1 MRHRNRQRVVLLG
14 ALAAVLLPA
23 LAQAAVGTCA
33 PATAGTP
40 STCLTNGLFDTIL
53 GMVENATANW
63 VSIGAGKTGI
73 GWVIFTSLATL
84 ELIWWG
90 ITNALRKNDLGEW
103 FSSLFLKMLELSFFG
118 FVVATAPTWMPYI
131 PQQFEMIGQKFL
143 AASQFG
149 APPGAATVPL
159 TPSGIMSEAWN
170 VEKILWNG
178 GNPTRV
184 AGAGN
189 PTTGAGTSPTN
200 SNCSFGHPINCVKQA
215 AENAMEGMIAS
226 LATIIT
232 SLLLYL
238 GFGLV
243 ALQLMMT
250 LMEMYMVLGIG
261 SIMLGFLGS
270 RWTVQFG
277 ERYASYAAS
286 VGVKLLTT
294 YGVSAVMVHMAQQD
308 AAWLNQLGAGQV
320 LAAPDMMALGTSGL
334 LGGIMALTIPSVAG
348 SIMGG
353 AASLGLSH
361 LTSAGGGIARA
372 GAATALG
379 AAAGGVAA
387 KAALGR
393 LAALTS
399 VSGTPAGGIGG
410 AGSSVGGF
418 KGGAGA
424 IAATPP
430 PPGGATGTRGA
441 GGAAGAGMGAGGKA
455 AGAGVAA
462 ASKAAGAALSAV
474 PGLQPVGAAV
484 SAAGQAAG
492 KGVEAAGKAAG
503 KGVEGAGK
511 AASAARGAA
520 GAATTGSGASP
531 AGGTPFS
538 GPGKGGGD
546 APSTGSPPGT
556 GGADQLSAPDL
567 PQGAKTFHDDP
578 EAKGEG
584 GKKEPS
590 AASKLWQQA
599 QHHAGQA
606 HRGLP
611 HEGGVSAPGLR
622 FGHSED

>member
-1 MRHRNRQRVVLLG
+1 MRHHHRHRFVLLA

-23 LAQAAVGTCA
+23 LAQAAVGSCA
-33 PATAGTP
+33 PATAGAP
-40 STCLTNGLFDTIL
+40 STCLTNGFFDTIL
-53 GMVENATANW
+53 SMVENATANW

-73 GWVIFTSLATL
+73 GWMIFTLLATL
-84 ELIWWG
+84 EMLWWG

-103 FSSLFLKMLELSFFG
+103 FSSLFLKMLEISFFG
-118 FVVATAPTWMPYI
+118 FIVATAPTWMPYI
-131 PQQFEMIGQKFL
+131 PQQFETIGQKFL

-149 APPGAATVPL
+149 TPAGATTVPL
-159 TPSGIMSEAWN
+159 TPSGIMTEAGD
-170 VEKILWNG
+170 VEKILWHG

-184 AGAGN
+184 AGGGN
-189 PTTGAGTSPTN
+189 PATACGTFAVG
-200 SNCSFGHPINCVKQA
+200 CKVRQA
-215 AENAMEGMIAS
+215 AENAMEGMVAS
-226 LATIIT
+226 LATVIT

-308 AAWLNQLGAGQV
+308 ASWLNQLAAGQV
-320 LAAPDMMALGTSGL
+320 LSMPSMLALGTSGI

-424 IAATPP
+424 IATTPP
-430 PPGGATGTRGA
+430 PPGGA
-441 GGAAGAGMGAGGKA
+441 GGAAGAGMSMGGKA
-455 AGAGVAA
+455 AGAGVSAA
-462 ASKAAGAALSAV
+462 GKAAGAAISAV

-503 KGVEGAGK
+503 KGAEAAGK
-511 AASAARGAA
+511 AASAARGAT
-520 GAATTGSGASP
+520 GAATTGSGAGP

-538 GPGKGGGD
+538 GGGKGGGD
-546 APSTGSPPGT
+546 APSTGSAPGT
-556 GGADQLSAPDL
+556 GGPDQLSAPSSAGGS
-567 PQGAKTFHDDP
+567 PGAGGTGD
-578 EAKGEG
+578 GEG

-590 AASKLWQQA
+590 AASKLLRQA

>member
-1 MRHRNRQRVVLLG
+1 MRHRHHRNRVLI
-14 ALAAVLLPA
+14 LAAFAALLIPGLA

-33 PATAGTP
+33 PATAGAP
-40 STCLTNGLFDTIL
+40 STCLTNGFFDTIL
-53 GMVENATANW
+53 AMVQNATANW

-73 GWVIFTSLATL
+73 GWMIFTLLATL
-84 ELIWWG
+84 EMLWWG

-103 FSSLFLKMLELSFFG
+103 LSSLFLKMLEISFFG
-118 FVVATAPTWMPYI
+118 FLVATAPTWMPYI
-131 PQQFEMIGQKFL
+131 PQQFEMVGQKFL

-149 APPGAATVPL
+149 TPAGAATVPL
-159 TPSGIMSEAWN
+159 TPSGIMTEAGN

-184 AGAGN
+184 SGGGN
-189 PTTGAGTSPTN
+189 PTTSCAAYDVGCRLS
-200 SNCSFGHPINCVKQA
+200 QA
-215 AENAMEGMIAS
+215 AENAMEGMVAS
-226 LATIIT
+226 LATVIT

-308 AAWLNQLGAGQV
+308 ASWLNQLAAGQV
-320 LAAPDMMALGTSGL
+320 LPVPNMLALGTSGL

-424 IAATPP
+424 IATTPP
-430 PPGGATGTRGA
+430 PPGGA
-441 GGAAGAGMGAGGKA
+441 GGAAGAGMSMGGKA
-455 AGAGVAA
+455 AGAGVSAA
-462 ASKAAGAALSAV
+462 GKAAGAAISAV

-492 KGVEAAGKAAG
+492 KGVEAAGKAA
-503 KGVEGAGK
+503 
-511 AASAARGAA
+511 SAARGAT
-520 GAATTGSGASP
+520 GAATTGSGAGP

-538 GPGKGGGD
+538 GGGKGGGD
-546 APSTGSPPGT
+546 APSTGSAPGT
-556 GGADQLSAPDL
+556 GGPDQLSAPSSAGGG
-567 PQGAKTFHDDP
+567 PAGGTSGGT
-578 EAKGEG
+578 EGE
-584 GKKEPS
+584 KKEPS
-590 AASKLWQQA
+590 AAEKLWKQA
-599 QHHAGQA
+599 QQHAGQA

-611 HEGGVSAPGLR
+611 HEGAVSAPGLR

>member
-1 MRHRNRQRVVLLG
+1 MRPRRRLVLLA

-40 STCLTNGLFDTIL
+40 STCLTNGFFDTIL
-53 GMVENATANW
+53 SMVENATANW
-63 VSIGAGKTGI
+63 VSVGAGKTGI

-84 ELIWWG
+84 ELVWWG
-90 ITNALRKNDLGEW
+90 LTNALRKNDLGEW
-103 FSSLFLKMLELSFFG
+103 FSSLFLKMLEISFFG
-118 FVVATAPTWMPYI
+118 FIVATAPTWMPYI
-131 PQQFEMIGQKFL
+131 PQQFETIGQKFL

-149 APPGAATVPL
+149 TPAGAATVPL
-159 TPSGIMSEAWN
+159 TPSGIMTEAAN
-170 VEKILWNG
+170 VEGILWNG

-184 AGAGN
+184 GGGRN
-189 PTTGAGTSPTN
+189 PTTSCGTFSLGCKLEQTT
-200 SNCSFGHPINCVKQA
+200 
-215 AENAMEGMIAS
+215 ENAMEGMIAS
-226 LATIIT
+226 LATVAT

-308 AAWLNQLGAGQV
+308 ASWLNQLAAGEV
-320 LAAPDMMALGTSGL
+320 LPVPNMLALGTSGI

-399 VSGTPAGGIGG
+399 VAGSPAGGISGS
-410 AGSSVGGF
+410 GSSVGGF

-430 PPGGATGTRGA
+430 PPA
-441 GGAAGAGMGAGGKA
+441 GAAGSGMSMGGKA
-455 AGAGVAA
+455 AGASVAA
-462 ASKAAGAALSAV
+462 AGKAAGAAISAV

-492 KGVEAAGKAAG
+492 KGVEAAGEAAG
-503 KGVEGAGK
+503 KGVEAAGQ

-520 GAATTGSGASP
+520 SSAP
-531 AGGTPFS
+531 ARGTPFS
-538 GPGKGGGD
+538 GGAKG
-546 APSTGSPPGT
+546 AGSAPGT
-556 GGADQLSAPDL
+556 GGPDQLTAPSSA
-567 PQGAKTFHDDP
+567 GGGTAGGSTGGS
-578 EAKGEG
+578 EGE
-584 GKKEPS
+584 KKEPS
-590 AASKLWQQA
+590 AAAKLWQQA
-599 QHHAGQA
+599 QQHAGQA
-606 HRGLP
+606 HRGVP
-611 HEGGVSAPGLR
+611 HEGSVSAPGIR

>member
-1 MRHRNRQRVVLLG
+1 
-14 ALAAVLLPA
+14 
-23 LAQAAVGTCA
+23 
-33 PATAGTP
+33 
-40 STCLTNGLFDTIL
+40 
-53 GMVENATANW
+53 
-63 VSIGAGKTGI
+63 
-73 GWVIFTSLATL
+73 
-84 ELIWWG
+84 
-90 ITNALRKNDLGEW
+90 
-103 FSSLFLKMLELSFFG
+103 
-118 FVVATAPTWMPYI
+118 
-131 PQQFEMIGQKFL
+131 
-143 AASQFG
+143 
-149 APPGAATVPL
+149 
-159 TPSGIMSEAWN
+159 
-170 VEKILWNG
+170 
-178 GNPTRV
+178 
-184 AGAGN
+184 
-189 PTTGAGTSPTN
+189 
-200 SNCSFGHPINCVKQA
+200 
-215 AENAMEGMIAS
+215 MEGMVAS
-226 LATIIT
+226 LATVLT

-308 AAWLNQLGAGQV
+308 ASWLNQLGAGQV
-320 LAAPDMMALGTSGL
+320 LPIPNMLALGTSGL

-361 LTSAGGGIARA
+361 LTSAGGGMARA

-393 LAALTS
+393 LAALTG
-399 VSGTPAGGIGG
+399 VSGSPAGGIGG

-430 PPGGATGTRGA
+430 PPTGA
-441 GGAAGAGMGAGGKA
+441 GSAAGAGMGAGGKA

-462 ASKAAGAALSAV
+462 AGKAAGAALSAV

-492 KGVEAAGKAAG
+492 QAAEATGKAAEQATSAAGKATQAAG
-503 KGVEGAGK
+503 
-511 AASAARGAA
+511 SAAGQAGGAA
-520 GAATTGSGASP
+520 GTGGA
-531 AGGTPFS
+531 
-538 GPGKGGGD
+538 
-546 APSTGSPPGT
+546 PGT
-556 GGADQLSAPDL
+556 GGTDQ
-567 PQGAKTFHDDP
+567 FV
-578 EAKGEG
+578 
-584 GKKEPS
+584 EPS
-590 AASKLWQQA
+590 AADSKKWNTFRDAPEGKDEGEKGGQSAAGKLWQQA
-599 QHHAGQA
+599 QQHAGQA
-606 HRGLP
+606 PRGVP
-611 HEGGVSAPGLR
+611 HEGGVSSPGIR

>member
-1 MRHRNRQRVVLLG
+1 MRHRHRHRLILLA
-14 ALAAVLLPA
+14 ALAAALLPA
-23 LAQAAVGTCA
+23 LAQAAVTTCA
-33 PATAGTP
+33 PGVAGAP
-40 STCLTNGLFDTIL
+40 STCLTNGFFDTIL
-53 GMVENATANW
+53 SMVENATANW

-73 GWVIFTSLATL
+73 GWMIFTFLATL

-103 FSSLFLKMLELSFFG
+103 FSSLFLKMLEISFFG
-118 FVVATAPTWMPYI
+118 FIVATAPTWMPYI
-131 PQQFEMIGQKFL
+131 PQQFEMVGQKFL

-149 APPGAATVPL
+149 APAGAAVVPL
-159 TPSGIMSEAWN
+159 TPSGIMTEAGN
-170 VEKILWNG
+170 VEKMLWNG

-184 AGAGN
+184 AGGGN
-189 PTTGAGTSPTN
+189 PTSTCGPVAIG
-200 SNCSFGHPINCVKQA
+200 CKLKQA
-215 AENAMEGMIAS
+215 AENAMEGMVAS
-226 LATIIT
+226 LATVLT

-261 SIMLGFLGS
+261 SVMLGFLGS
-270 RWTVQFG
+270 RWTVQLG

-308 AAWLNQLGAGQV
+308 ASWLQQLTAGQV
-320 LAAPDMMALGTSGL
+320 LSMPAMMALGTSGL

-361 LTSAGGGIARA
+361 LTAAGGGIASA
-372 GAATALG
+372 GAAAGLG
-379 AAAGGVAA
+379 AAAGVAGGKA
-387 KAALGR
+387 TGAALAR
-393 LAALTS
+393 LAGLTS
-399 VSGTPAGGIGG
+399 VSGSSAGVGG
-410 AGSSVGGF
+410 AGSSIGGF

-430 PPGGATGTRGA
+430 PPGGAS
-441 GGAAGAGMGAGGKA
+441 GAAGSGMGMGGKA
-455 AGAGVAA
+455 AGAGVSAA
-462 ASKAAGAALSAV
+462 GKAAGAALGAV

-492 KGVEAAGKAAG
+492 KGAEAAGKAA
-503 KGVEGAGK
+503 EQATSAAGK
-511 AASAARGAA
+511 AAGAA
-520 GAATTGSGASP
+520 GTAAGGGAP
-531 AGGTPFS
+531 AGSTSFS
-538 GPGKGGGD
+538 GGATGTRG
-546 APSTGSPPGT
+546 APSTGGP
-556 GGADQLSAPDL
+556 DQLSAPSSTGGG
-567 PQGAKTFHDDP
+567 PAGGTAGA
-578 EAKGEG
+578 GEG
-584 GKKEPS
+584 EKKEPS
-590 AASKLWQQA
+590 AAGKLWQQA
-599 QHHAGQA
+599 QQHANQA

-611 HEGGVSAPGLR
+611 HEGAVSAPGIR

>member
-1 MRHRNRQRVVLLG
+1 
-14 ALAAVLLPA
+14 
-23 LAQAAVGTCA
+23 
-33 PATAGTP
+33 
-40 STCLTNGLFDTIL
+40 
-53 GMVENATANW
+53 
-63 VSIGAGKTGI
+63 
-73 GWVIFTSLATL
+73 
-84 ELIWWG
+84 
-90 ITNALRKNDLGEW
+90 
-103 FSSLFLKMLELSFFG
+103 
-118 FVVATAPTWMPYI
+118 
-131 PQQFEMIGQKFL
+131 
-143 AASQFG
+143 
-149 APPGAATVPL
+149 
-159 TPSGIMSEAWN
+159 
-170 VEKILWNG
+170 
-178 GNPTRV
+178 
-184 AGAGN
+184 
-189 PTTGAGTSPTN
+189 
-200 SNCSFGHPINCVKQA
+200 
-215 AENAMEGMIAS
+215 MEGMVAS
-226 LATIIT
+226 LATVIT

-308 AAWLNQLGAGQV
+308 ASWLNQLAAGQV
-320 LAAPDMMALGTSGL
+320 LPVPNMLALGTSGL

-393 LAALTS
+393 VAALTS

-418 KGGAGA
+418 RGGAGA

-430 PPGGATGTRGA
+430 PPGGA

-462 ASKAAGAALSAV
+462 AGKAAGAAISAV

-484 SAAGQAAG
+484 SAAGQAVGKGVEAAGEAAG
-492 KGVEAAGKAAG
+492 KGVEAAGR
-503 KGVEGAGK
+503 
-511 AASAARGAA
+511 AASAVRGAT

-531 AGGTPFS
+531 AGGMPFS
-538 GPGKGGGD
+538 GPGKGGG
-546 APSTGSPPGT
+546 P
-556 GGADQLSAPDL
+556 DQLSAPDL

-584 GKKEPS
+584 GKNEPS
-590 AASKLWQQA
+590 AASKLLRQA

-622 FGHSED
+622 FSHSED

>member
-1 MRHRNRQRVVLLG
+1 MRHRRRLVLLV

-33 PATAGTP
+33 PGVAGAP
-40 STCLTNGLFDTIL
+40 STCLTNGFFDTIL
-53 GMVENATANW
+53 SMVENATANW

-118 FVVATAPTWMPYI
+118 FIVATAPTWMPYI
-131 PQQFEMIGQKFL
+131 PQQFEMVGQKFL

-149 APPGAATVPL
+149 TPAGAATVPL
-159 TPSGIMSEAWN
+159 TPSGIMTEAAN
-170 VEKILWNG
+170 VEGILWNG

-184 AGAGN
+184 AGGGN
-189 PTTGAGTSPTN
+189 PTTGSGTSPTN
-200 SNCSFGHPINCVKQA
+200 SNCSIGHPINCVKQA
-215 AENAMEGMIAS
+215 AENAMEGMVAS
-226 LATIIT
+226 LATVLT

-308 AAWLNQLGAGQV
+308 ASWLNQLAAGQV
-320 LAAPDMMALGTSGL
+320 LPVPNMLALGTSGL

-410 AGSSVGGF
+410 AASSVGGF
-418 KGGAGA
+418 KGGVGA

-430 PPGGATGTRGA
+430 PSGSA
-441 GGAAGAGMGAGGKA
+441 GSAAGAGMGMGGKA
-455 AGAGVAA
+455 AGAAI
-462 ASKAAGAALSAV
+462 SAV

-484 SAAGQAAG
+484 SAAGSAAG

-503 KGVEGAGK
+503 EGVKAAGQAASTAGK
-511 AASAARGAA
+511 AAGA
-520 GAATTGSGASP
+520 GASAGGAGP
-531 AGGTPFS
+531 AGATPISGGATGT
-538 GPGKGGGD
+538 GG
-546 APSTGSPPGT
+546 APSTGGPDQLGAPGAAQGSGT
-556 GGADQLSAPDL
+556 GAAADGA
-567 PQGAKTFHDDP
+567 
-578 EAKGEG
+578 GEG
-584 GKKEPS
+584 EKKEPS
-590 AASKLWQQA
+590 TAAKLWKQA
-599 QHHAGQA
+599 QQHAGQA
-606 HRGLP
+606 PRGLP
-611 HEGGVSAPGLR
+611 HEGGVSAPGIR

>member
-1 MRHRNRQRVVLLG
+1 MRPRRCLVLLA

-40 STCLTNGLFDTIL
+40 STCLTNGFFDTIL
-53 GMVENATANW
+53 SMVENATANW
-63 VSIGAGKTGI
+63 VSVGAGKTGI

-103 FSSLFLKMLELSFFG
+103 FSSLFLKMLEISFFG
-118 FVVATAPTWMPYI
+118 FIVATAPTWMPYI
-131 PQQFEMIGQKFL
+131 PQQFETIGQKFL

-159 TPSGIMSEAWN
+159 TPSGIMTEAAN
-170 VEKILWNG
+170 VEGILWNG

-184 AGAGN
+184 AGGGN

-200 SNCSFGHPINCVKQA
+200 SNCSIGHPINCVKQA

-226 LATIIT
+226 LATVIT

-308 AAWLNQLGAGQV
+308 ASWLNQLAAGQV
-320 LAAPDMMALGTSGL
+320 LPVPNMLALGTSGL

-387 KAALGR
+387 NAALGR

-424 IAATPP
+424 LATTPP
-430 PPGGATGTRGA
+430 PPGGA
-441 GGAAGAGMGAGGKA
+441 GGAAGASMGAGGKA
-455 AGAGVAA
+455 AGAGVTAA
-462 ASKAAGAALSAV
+462 GKAAGAAISAV

-484 SAAGQAAG
+484 SAAGQA
-492 KGVEAAGKAAG
+492 VGKAA
-503 KGVEGAGK
+503 EQTTRAAGQ
-511 AASAARGAA
+511 AAGAARGAA
-520 GAATTGSGASP
+520 GAARTASETAAP

-538 GPGKGGGD
+538 GGAKGTGA
-546 APSTGSPPGT
+546 APSTGNAPGT
-556 GGADQLSAPDL
+556 GGPDQLSAPSSAGGS
-567 PQGAKTFHDDP
+567 PGAGST
-578 EAKGEG
+578 G
-584 GKKEPS
+584 GTEVENKEPS

-599 QHHAGQA
+599 KQHAGQA
-606 HRGLP
+606 HRGVP
-611 HEGGVSAPGLR
+611 HEGGVSAPGIR

>member
-1 MRHRNRQRVVLLG
+1 MRHRHRHRLILLA
-14 ALAAVLLPA
+14 ALAAALLPA
-23 LAQAAVGTCA
+23 LAQAAVSTCA
-33 PATAGTP
+33 PGVAGAP
-40 STCLTNGLFDTIL
+40 STCLTNGFFDTIL
-53 GMVENATANW
+53 SMVENATANW
-63 VSIGAGKTGI
+63 VSVGAGKTGI
-73 GWVIFTSLATL
+73 GWMIFTFLATL

-103 FSSLFLKMLELSFFG
+103 FSSLFLKMLEISFFG
-118 FVVATAPTWMPYI
+118 FIVATAPTWMPYI
-131 PQQFEMIGQKFL
+131 PQQYESIGQKFL

-149 APPGAATVPL
+149 TPAGASTVPL
-159 TPSGIMSEAWN
+159 TPSGIMTEAGN
-170 VEKILWNG
+170 VEKMLWNG

-184 AGAGN
+184 AGGGN
-189 PTTGAGTSPTN
+189 PTSTCGPVAIGCTL
-200 SNCSFGHPINCVKQA
+200 KQA
-215 AENAMEGMIAS
+215 AENAMEGMVAS
-226 LATIIT
+226 LATVLT

-261 SIMLGFLGS
+261 SVMLGFLGS

-308 AAWLNQLGAGQV
+308 ASWLQQLTAGQV
-320 LAAPDMMALGTSGL
+320 LSMPAMMALGTSGL

-361 LTSAGGGIARA
+361 LTAAGGGIARA

-399 VSGTPAGGIGG
+399 VSGSPAGAIGG

-430 PPGGATGTRGA
+430 PPGGASGA
-441 GGAAGAGMGAGGKA
+441 VGSGMGMGGKA
-455 AGAGVAA
+455 AGAGVSAA
-462 ASKAAGAALSAV
+462 GKAAGAALSAV
-474 PGLQPVGAAV
+474 PGLQPIGAAV

-492 KGVEAAGKAAG
+492 KGVEAAGKAAEQAPLAG
-503 KGVEGAGK
+503 GATDAG
-511 AASAARGAA
+511 SATGAA
-520 GAATTGSGASP
+520 AGSP
-531 AGGTPFS
+531 AGMGGASSPGSAAGTR
-538 GPGKGGGD
+538 GATD
-546 APSTGSPPGT
+546 VGSAPGT
-556 GGADQLSAPDL
+556 GGPDQLAAGRPEGIVVHRDAP
-567 PQGAKTFHDDP
+567 A
-578 EAKGEG
+578 GEG
-584 GKKEPS
+584 EKEGRS
-590 AASKLWQQA
+590 AAGKLWQQA
-599 QHHAGQA
+599 QQHAGQA
-606 HRGLP
+606 HRALP
-611 HEGGVSAPGLR
+611 HESGVSAPGIR

>member
-1 MRHRNRQRVVLLG
+1 MRPRRRLVLLA

-40 STCLTNGLFDTIL
+40 STCLTNGFFDTIL
-53 GMVENATANW
+53 SMVENATANW
-63 VSIGAGKTGI
+63 VSVGAGKTGI

-84 ELIWWG
+84 ELVWWG
-90 ITNALRKNDLGEW
+90 LTNALRKNDLGEW
-103 FSSLFLKMLELSFFG
+103 FSSLFLKMLEISFFG
-118 FVVATAPTWMPYI
+118 FIVATAPTWMPYI
-131 PQQFEMIGQKFL
+131 PQQFETIGQKFL

-149 APPGAATVPL
+149 TPAGAATVPL
-159 TPSGIMSEAWN
+159 TPSGIMTEAAN
-170 VEKILWNG
+170 VEGILWNG

-184 AGAGN
+184 GGGRN
-189 PTTGAGTSPTN
+189 PTTSCGTFSLGCKLEQTT
-200 SNCSFGHPINCVKQA
+200 
-215 AENAMEGMIAS
+215 ENAMEGMIAS
-226 LATIIT
+226 LATVAT

-308 AAWLNQLGAGQV
+308 ASWLNQLAAGEV
-320 LAAPDMMALGTSGL
+320 LPVPNMLALGTSGI

>member
-1 MRHRNRQRVVLLG
+1 MMRNHHRCRLVLLA
-14 ALAAVLLPA
+14 ALVALLVPGLA

-33 PATAGTP
+33 PGVAGAP

-103 FSSLFLKMLELSFFG
+103 FSSLFLKMLEISFFG
-118 FVVATAPTWMPYI
+118 FIVATAPTWMPYI
-131 PQQFEMIGQKFL
+131 PQQFEMVGQKFL

-149 APPGAATVPL
+149 TPPGAATVPL
-159 TPSGIMSEAWN
+159 TPSGIMTEAGI
-170 VEKILWNG
+170 VEKTLWHG

-184 AGAGN
+184 GGGGN

-261 SIMLGFLGS
+261 SVMLGFLGS

-294 YGVSAVMVHMAQQD
+294 YGVSAVIVHMAQQD

-320 LAAPDMMALGTSGL
+320 LSMPSMLALGTSGL

-348 SIMGG
+348 SVMGG

-399 VSGTPAGGIGG
+399 VAGSPAGGISGS
-410 AGSSVGGF
+410 GSSVGGF

-430 PPGGATGTRGA
+430 PPA
-441 GGAAGAGMGAGGKA
+441 GAAGSGMSMGGKA
-455 AGAGVAA
+455 AGASVAA
-462 ASKAAGAALSAV
+462 AGKAAGAAISAV

-484 SAAGQAAG
+484 SAAGQATGKGVEAAGEAAG
-492 KGVEAAGKAAG
+492 KGVEAAGQ
-503 KGVEGAGK
+503 

-520 GAATTGSGASP
+520 SSAP

-538 GPGKGGGD
+538 GGAKG
-546 APSTGSPPGT
+546 AGSAPGT
-556 GGADQLSAPDL
+556 GGPDQLTAPSSAGGGPA
-567 PQGAKTFHDDP
+567 GGSTGGS
-578 EAKGEG
+578 EGE
-584 GKKEPS
+584 KKEPS
-590 AASKLWQQA
+590 AAAKLWQQA
-599 QHHAGQA
+599 QQHAGQA
-606 HRGLP
+606 HRGVP
-611 HEGGVSAPGLR
+611 HEGSVSAPGIR

>member
-1 MRHRNRQRVVLLG
+1 MRHRNRQRLIL
-14 ALAAVLLPA
+14 LAALVAVLVPA

-33 PATAGTP
+33 PGVAGAP
-40 STCLTNGLFDTIL
+40 STCLTNGFFDTIL
-53 GMVENATANW
+53 SMVQSATANW

-73 GWVIFTSLATL
+73 GWVIFTWLATL
-84 ELIWWG
+84 EMIWWG

-103 FSSLFLKMLELSFFG
+103 FSSLFLKMLEISFFG
-118 FVVATAPTWMPYI
+118 FIVATAPTWMPYI

-149 APPGAATVPL
+149 TPAGTAAVPL
-159 TPSGIMSEAWN
+159 TPSGIMTEAGI
-170 VEKILWNG
+170 VEKTLWHG

-184 AGAGN
+184 AGGGN
-189 PTTGAGTSPTN
+189 PATACGPV
-200 SNCSFGHPINCVKQA
+200 SFGCKIKQA
-215 AENAMEGMIAS
+215 AENAMEGMVAS
-226 LATIIT
+226 LATVLT

-308 AAWLNQLGAGQV
+308 ASWLNQLGAGQV
-320 LAAPDMMALGTSGL
+320 LSMPSMLALGTSGL

-393 LAALTS
+393 MAALTS
-399 VSGTPAGGIGG
+399 VAGSPAGGIGG

-430 PPGGATGTRGA
+430 PPGAA
-441 GGAAGAGMGAGGKA
+441 GGAAGVGMGAGGKA

-462 ASKAAGAALSAV
+462 AGKAAGAALSAV

-492 KGVEAAGKAAG
+492 KAAEQTTRAAGQAAG
-503 KGVEGAGK
+503 
-511 AASAARGAA
+511 AARGAA
-520 GAATTGSGASP
+520 GAASAASGGGAS
-531 AGGTPFS
+531 AGGAT
-538 GPGKGGGD
+538 
-546 APSTGSPPGT
+546 PGT
-556 GGADQLSAPDL
+556 GGAPPAGGTGAAPPTGGPDQLAAGRPEGTQTFRDTPD
-567 PQGAKTFHDDP
+567 
-578 EAKGEG
+578 GEG

-590 AASKLWQQA
+590 AAGKLWQQA
-599 QHHAGQA
+599 QQHAGQA

-611 HEGGVSAPGLR
+611 HEGAVSAPGLR

>member
-118 FVVATAPTWMPYI
+118 FIVATAPTWMPYI

-308 AAWLNQLGAGQV
+308 ASWLHQLAAGQV
-320 LAAPDMMALGTSGL
+320 LPVPNMLALGTSGL

-410 AGSSVGGF
+410 AASSVGGF
-418 KGGAGA
+418 RGGAGA

-430 PPGGATGTRGA
+430 PPGSA
-441 GGAAGAGMGAGGKA
+441 GSAAGAGMGMGGKA

-462 ASKAAGAALSAV
+462 AGKAAGAAISAV

-503 KGVEGAGK
+503 EGTKAAGQAASAAGK
-511 AASAARGAA
+511 AAGKTA
-520 GAATTGSGASP
+520 GAGQAASGAGAGASAGGAVP
-531 AGGTPFS
+531 AGATPFS
-538 GPGKGGGD
+538 GGATGTGG
-546 APSTGSPPGT
+546 APSTGGPDQLGAPGT
-556 GGADQLSAPDL
+556 AGGGPSGGGA
-567 PQGAKTFHDDP
+567 GGG
-578 EAKGEG
+578 EAEKQ
-584 GKKEPS
+584 EPS
-590 AASKLWQQA
+590 TASKLWKQA
-599 QHHAGQA
+599 QQHAGQA
-606 HRGLP
+606 PHGLP
-611 HEGGVSAPGLR
+611 HEGGVSAPGIR

>member
-1 MRHRNRQRVVLLG
+1 MRCHYRHRFVLLATLG
-14 ALAAVLLPA
+14 VAALLLPSLA
-23 LAQAAVGTCA
+23 LAQAAGGTCA
-33 PATAGTP
+33 PGVAGTA
-40 STCLTNGLFDTIL
+40 STCLTNGFFDTIL
-53 GMVENATANW
+53 SMVQSATANW
-63 VSIGAGKTGI
+63 VSVGAGKTGI

-103 FSSLFLKMLELSFFG
+103 FSSLFLKMLEISFFG
-118 FVVATAPTWMPYI
+118 FIVATAPTWMPYI
-131 PQQFEMIGQKFL
+131 PQQFEMVGQKFL

-149 APPGAATVPL
+149 TPPGAATVPL
-159 TPSGIMSEAWN
+159 TPSGIMTEAGI
-170 VEKILWNG
+170 VEKTLWHG

-184 AGAGN
+184 GGGGN

-226 LATIIT
+226 LATVIT

-261 SIMLGFLGS
+261 SVMLGFLGS

-294 YGVSAVMVHMAQQD
+294 YGVSAVIVHMAQQD

-320 LAAPDMMALGTSGL
+320 LSMPSMLALGTSGL

-348 SIMGG
+348 SVMGG

-399 VSGTPAGGIGG
+399 VAGSPAGGISGS
-410 AGSSVGGF
+410 GSSVGGF

-430 PPGGATGTRGA
+430 PPA
-441 GGAAGAGMGAGGKA
+441 GAAGSGMSMGGKA
-455 AGAGVAA
+455 AGASVAA
-462 ASKAAGAALSAV
+462 AGKAAGAAISAV

-484 SAAGQAAG
+484 SAAGQATGKGVEAAGEAAG
-492 KGVEAAGKAAG
+492 KGVEAAGQ
-503 KGVEGAGK
+503 

-520 GAATTGSGASP
+520 SSAP

-538 GPGKGGGD
+538 GGAKG
-546 APSTGSPPGT
+546 AGSAPGT
-556 GGADQLSAPDL
+556 GGPDQLTAPSSAGGGPA
-567 PQGAKTFHDDP
+567 GGSTGGS
-578 EAKGEG
+578 EGE
-584 GKKEPS
+584 KKEPS
-590 AASKLWQQA
+590 AAAKLWQQA
-599 QHHAGQA
+599 QQHAGQA
-606 HRGLP
+606 HRGVP
-611 HEGGVSAPGLR
+611 HEGSVSAPGIR

>member
-1 MRHRNRQRVVLLG
+1 MPHRMRHRHRFVLLAALGG
-14 ALAAVLLPA
+14 AALLIPGLA
-23 LAQAAVGTCA
+23 LAQSAVGTCA
-33 PATAGTP
+33 PGVAGTP
-40 STCLTNGLFDTIL
+40 STCLTNGFFDTIL
-53 GMVENATANW
+53 SMVQSATANW
-63 VSIGAGKTGI
+63 VSVGAGKTGI

-90 ITNALRKNDLGEW
+90 VTNALRKNDLGEW
-103 FSSLFLKMLELSFFG
+103 FSSLFLKMLEISFFG
-118 FVVATAPTWMPYI
+118 FIVATAPTWMPYI
-131 PQQFEMIGQKFL
+131 PQQFETIGQKFL

-149 APPGAATVPL
+149 TPAGAAAVPL
-159 TPSGIMSEAWN
+159 TPSGIMTEAAN

-178 GNPTRV
+178 GNPMRV
-184 AGAGN
+184 AGGGN
-189 PTTGAGTSPTN
+189 PTTSCGTFDLS
-200 SNCSFGHPINCVKQA
+200 CKLKAA
-215 AENAMEGMIAS
+215 AENAMEGMVAS
-226 LATIIT
+226 LATVIT

-250 LMEMYMVLGIG
+250 MIEMYMVLGIG
-261 SIMLGFLGS
+261 SVMLGFLGS

-294 YGVSAVMVHMAQQD
+294 YGVSAVMVHLAQQD
-308 AAWLNQLGAGQV
+308 ASWLHQLAAGQV
-320 LAAPDMMALGTSGL
+320 LPAPNMLALGTSGL

-353 AASLGLSH
+353 SASLGLSH

-418 KGGAGA
+418 RGGAGA

-430 PPGGATGTRGA
+430 PPGGA

-462 ASKAAGAALSAV
+462 AGKAAGAAISAV

-492 KGVEAAGKAAG
+492 KGVEAASKAAG

-511 AASAARGAA
+511 AASAARGAT
-520 GAATTGSGASP
+520 GAATTGSGAGT
-531 AGGTPFS
+531 AGDTPLS

-546 APSTGSPPGT
+546 APSTVSVPPATGWWRSPASGNRLVHEAPEKREL
-556 GGADQLSAPDL
+556 GA
-567 PQGAKTFHDDP
+567 
-578 EAKGEG
+578 
-584 GKKEPS
+584 
-590 AASKLWQQA
+590 
-599 QHHAGQA
+599 
-606 HRGLP
+606 
-611 HEGGVSAPGLR
+611 
-622 FGHSED
+622 

>member
-1 MRHRNRQRVVLLG
+1 MRPRRCLVLLA

-40 STCLTNGLFDTIL
+40 STCLTNGFFDTIL
-53 GMVENATANW
+53 SMVENATANW
-63 VSIGAGKTGI
+63 VSVGAGKTGI

-103 FSSLFLKMLELSFFG
+103 FSSLFLKMLEISFFG
-118 FVVATAPTWMPYI
+118 FIVATAPTWMPYI
-131 PQQFEMIGQKFL
+131 PQQFETIGQKFL

-159 TPSGIMSEAWN
+159 TPSGIMTEAAN
-170 VEKILWNG
+170 VEGILWNG

-184 AGAGN
+184 AGGGN

-200 SNCSFGHPINCVKQA
+200 SNCSIGHPINCVKQA

-226 LATIIT
+226 LATVIT

-308 AAWLNQLGAGQV
+308 AAWLNQLAAGQV
-320 LAAPDMMALGTSGL
+320 LPVPNMLALGTSGL

-399 VSGTPAGGIGG
+399 VAGSPAGGIS
-410 AGSSVGGF
+410 GSVASVGGF

-424 IAATPP
+424 IASTPP
-430 PPGGATGTRGA
+430 PPA
-441 GGAAGAGMGAGGKA
+441 GAAGAGMSMGGKA

-462 ASKAAGAALSAV
+462 AGKAAGAAVSAV

-492 KGVEAAGKAAG
+492 KGVEAAGKAAEQTTS
-503 KGVEGAGK
+503 VAGMAAGN
-511 AASAARGAA
+511 AASAARSAT

-546 APSTGSPPGT
+546 APSAGSASGT
-556 GGADQLSAPDL
+556 GGPDQLSAPA
-567 PQGAKTFHDDP
+567 GASP
-578 EAKGEG
+578 SGGAPPAGEG
-584 GKKEPS
+584 EKKEPS
-590 AASKLWQQA
+590 VAANLWKQA

>member
-1 MRHRNRQRVVLLG
+1 MRHRHHRNRVLI
-14 ALAAVLLPA
+14 LAAFAALLIPGLA

-33 PATAGTP
+33 PATAGAP
-40 STCLTNGLFDTIL
+40 STCLTNGFFDTIL
-53 GMVENATANW
+53 AMVQNATANW

-73 GWVIFTSLATL
+73 GWMIFTLLATL
-84 ELIWWG
+84 EMLWWG

-103 FSSLFLKMLELSFFG
+103 LSSLFLKMLEISFFG
-118 FVVATAPTWMPYI
+118 FLVATAPTWMPYI
-131 PQQFEMIGQKFL
+131 PQQFEMVGQKFL

-149 APPGAATVPL
+149 TPAGAATVPL
-159 TPSGIMSEAWN
+159 TPSGIMTEAGN

-184 AGAGN
+184 AGGGN
-189 PTTGAGTSPTN
+189 PTTSCGEFNLGCKLEQTT
-200 SNCSFGHPINCVKQA
+200 
-215 AENAMEGMIAS
+215 ENAMEGMVAS
-226 LATIIT
+226 LSTVIT

-250 LMEMYMVLGIG
+250 LIEMYMVLGIG
-261 SIMLGFLGS
+261 SVMLGFLGS

-308 AAWLNQLGAGQV
+308 ASWLQQLTAGQV
-320 LAAPDMMALGTSGL
+320 LSMPSMMALGTSGI

-361 LTSAGGGIARA
+361 LTSAGGSIASA
-372 GAATALG
+372 GAAAGLG
-379 AAAGGVAA
+379 AAAGAA
-387 KAALGR
+387 GTKASGAALARIAG
-393 LAALTS
+393 LTS
-399 VSGTPAGGIGG
+399 VSGSGVGG

-418 KGGAGA
+418 RGGAGA

-430 PPGGATGTRGA
+430 PPGGA

-462 ASKAAGAALSAV
+462 AGKAAGAAISAV

-503 KGVEGAGK
+503 KGVEAAGK
-511 AASAARGAA
+511 AASAARGAT
-520 GAATTGSGASP
+520 GAATTGSGAGP

-538 GPGKGGGD
+538 GGGKGGGD
-546 APSTGSPPGT
+546 APSTGSAPST
-556 GGADQLSAPDL
+556 GGPDQLSAPA
-567 PQGAKTFHDDP
+567 GASP
-578 EAKGEG
+578 AGGAPPAGEG
-584 GKKEPS
+584 EKKEPS
-590 AASKLWQQA
+590 AASKLLRQA

-622 FGHSED
+622 FSHSED

>member
-1 MRHRNRQRVVLLG
+1 MRHHRRHKLILLA
-14 ALAAVLLPA
+14 ALAAVFLPA

-33 PATAGTP
+33 PATAGAP
-40 STCLTNGLFDTIL
+40 STCLTNGFFDTIL
-53 GMVENATANW
+53 SMVQNATANW

-73 GWVIFTSLATL
+73 GWMIFTLLATL
-84 ELIWWG
+84 EMLWWG

-103 FSSLFLKMLELSFFG
+103 FSSLFLKMLEISFFG
-118 FVVATAPTWMPYI
+118 FIVATAPTWMPYI
-131 PQQFEMIGQKFL
+131 PQQFETIGQKFL

-149 APPGAATVPL
+149 TPAGATTVPL
-159 TPSGIMSEAWN
+159 TPSGIMTEAGN

-184 AGAGN
+184 AGGGN
-189 PTTGAGTSPTN
+189 PTTACGTFAVG
-200 SNCSFGHPINCVKQA
+200 CKVRQA
-215 AENAMEGMIAS
+215 AENAMEGMVAS
-226 LATIIT
+226 LATVVT

-250 LMEMYMVLGIG
+250 LIEMYMVLGIG
-261 SIMLGFLGS
+261 SVMLGFLGS

-308 AAWLNQLGAGQV
+308 AAWLNQLASGQV
-320 LAAPDMMALGTSGL
+320 LSMPSMMALGTSGI

-361 LTSAGGGIARA
+361 LTSAGGSVASA
-372 GAATALG
+372 GAAAGLG
-379 AAAGGVAA
+379 AAAGVAGGKA
-387 KAALGR
+387 TGAALARIAG
-393 LAALTS
+393 LTS
-399 VSGTPAGGIGG
+399 VAGGAGSSVGG

-430 PPGGATGTRGA
+430 PPA
-441 GGAAGAGMGAGGKA
+441 GAAGAGMSMGGKA

-462 ASKAAGAALSAV
+462 AGKAAGAAISAV

-484 SAAGQAAG
+484 SAAAQAAG
-492 KGVEAAGKAAG
+492 KGAEAAGKAA
-503 KGVEGAGK
+503 EQTTRAAGQ
-511 AASAARGAA
+511 AAGAARGAA
-520 GAATTGSGASP
+520 GAATTGSGAGP
-531 AGGTPFS
+531 AGDTPSS
-538 GPGKGGGD
+538 GGGKGGGN
-546 APSTGSPPGT
+546 APSTGSAPST
-556 GGADQLSAPDL
+556 GGPDQLSAPA
-567 PQGAKTFHDDP
+567 GASP
-578 EAKGEG
+578 AGGAPPAGEG
-584 GKKEPS
+584 EKKEPS
-590 AASKLWQQA
+590 AASKLLRQA

-611 HEGGVSAPGLR
+611 HEGAVSAPGLR
-622 FGHSED
+622 FSHSED

>member
-1 MRHRNRQRVVLLG
+1 MRHHRRHKLILLA

-33 PATAGTP
+33 PATAGAP
-40 STCLTNGLFDTIL
+40 STCLTNGFFDTIL
-53 GMVENATANW
+53 SMVENATANW

-73 GWVIFTSLATL
+73 GWMIFTLLATL
-84 ELIWWG
+84 EMLWWG

-103 FSSLFLKMLELSFFG
+103 FSSLFLKMLEISFFG
-118 FVVATAPTWMPYI
+118 FIVATAPTWMPYI
-131 PQQFEMIGQKFL
+131 PQQFETIGQKFL

-149 APPGAATVPL
+149 TPAGATTVPL
-159 TPSGIMSEAWN
+159 TPSGIMTEAGN

-184 AGAGN
+184 SGGGN
-189 PTTGAGTSPTN
+189 PTTSCAAYDVGCRLS
-200 SNCSFGHPINCVKQA
+200 QA
-215 AENAMEGMIAS
+215 AENAMEGMVAS
-226 LATIIT
+226 LATVIT

-250 LMEMYMVLGIG
+250 LMELYMVLGIG
-261 SIMLGFLGS
+261 SVMLGFLGS

-286 VGVKLLTT
+286 VGVKLLAT

-308 AAWLNQLGAGQV
+308 AAWLQQLAAGQV
-320 LAAPDMMALGTSGL
+320 LSMPSMMALGTSGV

-361 LTSAGGGIARA
+361 LTSAGGSVASA
-372 GAATALG
+372 GAAAGLG
-379 AAAGGVAA
+379 AAAGVAGGKA
-387 KAALGR
+387 TGAALAR
-393 LAALTS
+393 LAGLTS
-399 VSGTPAGGIGG
+399 VSGSSGSGVGG

-418 KGGAGA
+418 RGGAGA
-424 IAATPP
+424 IAAAPP
-430 PPGGATGTRGA
+430 PPGGI
-441 GGAAGAGMGAGGKA
+441 GGAAGAGMSMGGKA

-462 ASKAAGAALSAV
+462 AGKAAGAAISAV

-492 KGVEAAGKAAG
+492 KGVAAAGKAA
-503 KGVEGAGK
+503 EQTTRAAGQ
-511 AASAARGAA
+511 AAGAARGAA
-520 GAATTGSGASP
+520 GAARAASGAGTAGDTPFGSGGKG
-531 AGGTPFS
+531 AGG
-538 GPGKGGGD
+538 
-546 APSTGSPPGT
+546 AASTGSAPGT
-556 GGADQLSAPDL
+556 GGPDQLSAPSSAGGS
-567 PQGAKTFHDDP
+567 PGAGGTGG
-578 EAKGEG
+578 GEG

-590 AASKLWQQA
+590 AASKLLRQA

-611 HEGGVSAPGLR
+611 HEGAVSAPGLR

>member
-1 MRHRNRQRVVLLG
+1 MRHRRRLVLLV

-33 PATAGTP
+33 PGVAGAP
-40 STCLTNGLFDTIL
+40 STCLTNGFFDTIL
-53 GMVENATANW
+53 SMVENATANW

-118 FVVATAPTWMPYI
+118 FIVATAPTWMPII
-131 PQQFEMIGQKFL
+131 PQQFATIGQKFL

-149 APPGAATVPL
+149 TPPGAAAVPL
-159 TPSGIMSEAWN
+159 TPSGIMTEAAN
-170 VEKILWNG
+170 VEGILWNG

-184 AGAGN
+184 AGGGN
-189 PTTGAGTSPTN
+189 PTTGSGTSPTN
-200 SNCSFGHPINCVKQA
+200 SNCSIGHPINCVKQA
-215 AENAMEGMIAS
+215 AENAMEGMVAS
-226 LATIIT
+226 LATVLT

-308 AAWLNQLGAGQV
+308 ASWLNQLAAGQV
-320 LAAPDMMALGTSGL
+320 LPVPNMLALGTSGL

-410 AGSSVGGF
+410 AASSVGGF
-418 KGGAGA
+418 KGGVGA

-430 PPGGATGTRGA
+430 PSGSA
-441 GGAAGAGMGAGGKA
+441 GSAAGAGMGMGGKA
-455 AGAGVAA
+455 AGAAI
-462 ASKAAGAALSAV
+462 SAV

-484 SAAGQAAG
+484 SAAGSAAG

-503 KGVEGAGK
+503 EGVKAAGQAASTAGK
-511 AASAARGAA
+511 AAGA
-520 GAATTGSGASP
+520 GASAGGAGP
-531 AGGTPFS
+531 AGATPISGGATGT
-538 GPGKGGGD
+538 GG
-546 APSTGSPPGT
+546 APSTGGPDQLGAPGAAQGSGT
-556 GGADQLSAPDL
+556 GAAADGAGD
-567 PQGAKTFHDDP
+567 
-578 EAKGEG
+578 GE
-584 GKKEPS
+584 KKEPS
-590 AASKLWQQA
+590 TAAKLWKQA
-599 QHHAGQA
+599 QQHAGQA
-606 HRGLP
+606 PRGLP
-611 HEGGVSAPGLR
+611 HEGGVSAPGIR

>member
-1 MRHRNRQRVVLLG
+1 MRHRRRWVLFA

-33 PATAGTP
+33 PGVAGAP
-40 STCLTNGLFDTIL
+40 STCLTNGFFDTIL
-53 GMVENATANW
+53 SMVENATANW

-90 ITNALRKNDLGEW
+90 ITNALKKNDLGEW
-103 FSSLFLKMLELSFFG
+103 FSSLFLKMLEISFFG
-118 FVVATAPTWMPYI
+118 FIVATAPTWMPYI
-131 PQQFEMIGQKFL
+131 PQQFEMVGQKFL

-149 APPGAATVPL
+149 TPPGTATVPL
-159 TPSGIMSEAWN
+159 TPSGIMTEAGD
-170 VEKILWNG
+170 VEQILWNG

-184 AGAGN
+184 AGGGN
-189 PTTGAGTSPTN
+189 PTTGSGTTPPN
-200 SNCSFGHPINCVKQA
+200 SNCSFGHPVNCVKQA
-215 AENAMEGMIAS
+215 AENAMESVVAGLAGIA
-226 LATIIT
+226 TM
-232 SLLLYL
+232 LLLYL

-250 LMEMYMVLGIG
+250 LIEMYMVLGIG
-261 SIMLGFLGS
+261 SVMLGFLGS

-294 YGVSAVMVHMAQQD
+294 YGVSAIMVHMAQQD
-308 AAWLNQLGAGQV
+308 AAWMNQLGAGQV
-320 LAAPDMMALGTSGL
+320 LSLPSMLALGTSGL
-334 LGGIMALTIPSVAG
+334 LGGVMALTMPSVAG

-361 LTSAGGGIARA
+361 MTGAGGGIARA

-393 LAALTS
+393 IAALTS
-399 VSGTPAGGIGG
+399 VSGSPAGGIGG

-424 IAATPP
+424 IAAAPP
-430 PPGGATGTRGA
+430 PPTGGAS
-441 GGAAGAGMGAGGKA
+441 AAGAGMAMGSKA

-462 ASKAAGAALSAV
+462 AGKAAGAAISAV

-492 KGVEAAGKAAG
+492 KAAEAAGKVGEQVSSGVGKTAKAAG
-503 KGVEGAGK
+503 EATGGGAP
-511 AASAARGAA
+511 AA
-520 GAATTGSGASP
+520 GSAPA
-531 AGGTPFS
+531 AGGT
-538 GPGKGGGD
+538 
-546 APSTGSPPGT
+546 TGARGT
-556 GGADQLSAPDL
+556 EGADQLSAPSGGSSSASSTGGSEGEK
-567 PQGAKTFHDDP
+567 QG
-578 EAKGEG
+578 
-584 GKKEPS
+584 PS
-590 AASKLWQQA
+590 TASKLWQQA
-599 QHHAGQA
+599 KQHAGQA

-611 HEGGVSAPGLR
+611 HEGSVSAPGIR

>member
-1 MRHRNRQRVVLLG
+1 MRHRHRNRFILFA

-40 STCLTNGLFDTIL
+40 STCLTNGFFDTIL
-53 GMVENATANW
+53 SMMQSATANW

-73 GWVIFTSLATL
+73 GWIIFTFLATL
-84 ELIWWG
+84 EMLWWG
-90 ITNALRKNDLGEW
+90 VTNALRKNDLGEW
-103 FSSLFLKMLELSFFG
+103 FSSLFFKMLEISFFG
-118 FVVATAPTWMPYI
+118 FIVATAPTWMPYI
-131 PQQFEMIGQKFL
+131 PQQFETIGQKFL

-149 APPGAATVPL
+149 TPPGAATVPL
-159 TPSGIMSEAWN
+159 TPSGIMTEAGD

-184 AGAGN
+184 AGGGN
-189 PTTGAGTSPTN
+189 PATS
-200 SNCSFGHPINCVKQA
+200 CSAIDVGCRIKQA
-215 AENAMEGMIAS
+215 AENAMEGMVAS
-226 LATIIT
+226 LATVAT

-250 LMEMYMVLGIG
+250 LIEMYMVLGIG
-261 SIMLGFLGS
+261 SVMLGFLGS

-308 AAWLNQLGAGQV
+308 ASWLNQLTAGQV
-320 LAAPDMMALGTSGL
+320 LSMPSMMALGTSGL

-361 LTSAGGGIARA
+361 LTSAGGGIASA
-372 GAATALG
+372 GAAAGLG
-379 AAAGGVAA
+379 AAAGVAGGKA
-387 KAALGR
+387 SGAALAR
-393 LAALTS
+393 LAGLTS
-399 VSGTPAGGIGG
+399 VSGSSAGVGG
-410 AGSSVGGF
+410 AASSVGGF
-418 KGGAGA
+418 RGGAGA

-430 PPGGATGTRGA
+430 PPGS
-441 GGAAGAGMGAGGKA
+441 AAGAGTGMGGKA
-455 AGAGVAA
+455 AGAGVSAA
-462 ASKAAGAALSAV
+462 GKAAGAALSAV

-503 KGVEGAGK
+503 EGTKAAGQDASAAGK
-511 AASAARGAA
+511 AAGKTA
-520 GAATTGSGASP
+520 GAGQAASGAGAGASAGGAGP
-531 AGGTPFS
+531 AGATPFS
-538 GPGKGGGD
+538 GGATGTGG
-546 APSTGSPPGT
+546 APSTGGPDQLGAPDAAGGGPSGGGT
-556 GGADQLSAPDL
+556 GGA
-567 PQGAKTFHDDP
+567 
-578 EAKGEG
+578 EAKKEG
-584 GKKEPS
+584 PS
-590 AASKLWQQA
+590 AASKLWKQA
-599 QHHAGQA
+599 QQHAGQA

-611 HEGGVSAPGLR
+611 HEGSVSAPGIR

>member
-1 MRHRNRQRVVLLG
+1 MRHRNRQRVVLLA
-14 ALAAVLLPA
+14 ALTAVLLPA

-33 PATAGTP
+33 PGVAGAP

-90 ITNALRKNDLGEW
+90 VTNALRKNDLGEW

-118 FVVATAPTWMPYI
+118 FIVATAPTWMPYI
-131 PQQFEMIGQKFL
+131 PQQFEMVGQKFL

-149 APPGAATVPL
+149 TPAGAATVPL

-170 VEKILWNG
+170 VEKVLWNG

-184 AGAGN
+184 AGGGN

-200 SNCSFGHPINCVKQA
+200 SNCSIGHPINCVKQA

-226 LATIIT
+226 LATLAT

-308 AAWLNQLGAGQV
+308 ASWLNQLGAGQV
-320 LAAPDMMALGTSGL
+320 LSAPDMMALGTSGL

-361 LTSAGGGIARA
+361 LTSAGGGMARA
-372 GAATALG
+372 GAASVFG

-393 LAALTS
+393 LAALTG
-399 VSGTPAGGIGG
+399 VSGSPAGGIGG

-418 KGGAGA
+418 KGGASA
-424 IAATPP
+424 IASTPP
-430 PPGGATGTRGA
+430 PPAGAA
-441 GGAAGAGMGAGGKA
+441 GAAGAGMGAGGKA

-462 ASKAAGAALSAV
+462 AGKAAGAALSAV

-492 KGVEAAGKAAG
+492 KGVEAAGKTAG
-503 KGVEGAGK
+503 KGVEAAGQ

-520 GAATTGSGASP
+520 GAAP

-538 GPGKGGGD
+538 GGGKGAGD
-546 APSTGSPPGT
+546 AASTGGP
-556 GGADQLSAPDL
+556 DQLTA
-567 PQGAKTFHDDP
+567 GRP
-578 EAKGEG
+578 EGTAVHRDAADGKGEG
-584 GKKEPS
+584 EKKEPS
-590 AASKLWQQA
+590 AAGKLWQQV
-599 QHHAGQA
+599 QQHAGQA
-606 HRGLP
+606 HRSLP
-611 HEGGVSAPGLR
+611 HDGNVSAPGIR

>member
-1 MRHRNRQRVVLLG
+1 MRHRNRHRLVLFA

-23 LAQAAVGTCA
+23 LAQAAVSTCA
-33 PATAGTP
+33 PATAGAP
-40 STCLTNGLFDTIL
+40 STCLTNGFFDAIL
-53 GMVENATANW
+53 SMVENATANW

-73 GWVIFTSLATL
+73 GWMIFTFLATV

-103 FSSLFLKMLELSFFG
+103 FSSLFLKMLEISFFG
-118 FVVATAPTWMPYI
+118 FIVASAPTWMPYI
-131 PQQFEMIGQKFL
+131 PQQFETIGQKFL

-149 APPGAATVPL
+149 TPPGAATVPL
-159 TPSGIMSEAWN
+159 TPSGIMTEAGN

-184 AGAGN
+184 SGGGN
-189 PTTGAGTSPTN
+189 PTTSCAAYDVG
-200 SNCSFGHPINCVKQA
+200 CRLKQA
-215 AENAMEGMIAS
+215 AENAMEGMVAS
-226 LATIIT
+226 LATVIT

-286 VGVKLLTT
+286 VGVKLLAT

-308 AAWLNQLGAGQV
+308 ASWLQQLAAGQV
-320 LAAPDMMALGTSGL
+320 LSMPSMMALGTSGI

>member
-1 MRHRNRQRVVLLG
+1 MRNRNRHRLILLA

-23 LAQAAVGTCA
+23 LAQAAVSTCA
-33 PATAGTP
+33 PGVTGAP
-40 STCLTNGLFDTIL
+40 STCLTNGFFDTIL
-53 GMVENATANW
+53 GMVQNATANW
-63 VSIGAGKTGI
+63 VSVGAGKTGV
-73 GWVIFTSLATL
+73 GWMIFTFLATL
-84 ELIWWG
+84 EMLWWG
-90 ITNALRKNDLGEW
+90 ITNALKKNDLGEW
-103 FSSLFLKMLELSFFG
+103 FSSLFLKMLEISFFG
-118 FVVATAPTWMPYI
+118 FIVATAPTWMPYI
-131 PQQFEMIGQKFL
+131 PQQFESIGQKFL

-149 APPGAATVPL
+149 TPAGAATVPL
-159 TPSGIMSEAWN
+159 TPSGIMTEAGI
-170 VEKILWNG
+170 VEKTLWHG

-184 AGAGN
+184 AGGGN
-189 PTTGAGTSPTN
+189 PTTACGTLAVG
-200 SNCSFGHPINCVKQA
+200 CKVRQA
-215 AENAMEGMIAS
+215 AENALEGMVAS
-226 LATIIT
+226 LATVVT

-261 SIMLGFLGS
+261 SVMLGFLGS

-308 AAWLNQLGAGQV
+308 ASWLQQLVAGQV
-320 LAAPDMMALGTSGL
+320 LSMPAMMALGTSGL

-361 LTSAGGGIARA
+361 LTAAGGGIASA
-372 GAATALG
+372 GAAAGLG
-379 AAAGGVAA
+379 AAAGVAGSKSA
-387 KAALGR
+387 GAALARIAG
-393 LAALTS
+393 LTS
-399 VSGTPAGGIGG
+399 APGGSAGG

-430 PPGGATGTRGA
+430 PPGGAGS
-441 GGAAGAGMGAGGKA
+441 AAGTGMGMGGKA
-455 AGAGVAA
+455 AGAGVSAA
-462 ASKAAGAALSAV
+462 GKAAGAAISAV

-492 KGVEAAGKAAG
+492 QGVEAAGKAA
-503 KGVEGAGK
+503 EQATRAAGK
-511 AASAARGAA
+511 AAGAA
-520 GAATTGSGASP
+520 GQAAGKAAGGGAP
-531 AGGTPFS
+531 AGSTPFS
-538 GPGKGGGD
+538 GS
-546 APSTGSPPGT
+546 ARSTAGP
-556 GGADQLSAPDL
+556 DQLSAPSSTGGG
-567 PQGAKTFHDDP
+567 PAGGTVGA
-578 EAKGEG
+578 GEG
-584 GKKEPS
+584 EKKEPS
-590 AASKLWQQA
+590 AAGKLWQQA
-599 QHHAGQA
+599 QQHAGQA

-611 HEGGVSAPGLR
+611 HEGGVSAPGIR

>member
-1 MRHRNRQRVVLLG
+1 MRCHYRHRFVLLATLG
-14 ALAAVLLPA
+14 VAALLLPSLA
-23 LAQAAVGTCA
+23 LAQAAGGTCA
-33 PATAGTP
+33 PGVAGTA
-40 STCLTNGLFDTIL
+40 STCLTNGFFDTIL
-53 GMVENATANW
+53 SMVQSATANW
-63 VSIGAGKTGI
+63 VSVGAGKTGI

-90 ITNALRKNDLGEW
+90 ITNALRKNGLGEW
-103 FSSLFLKMLELSFFG
+103 FSSLFLKMLEISFFG
-118 FVVATAPTWMPYI
+118 FIVATAPTWMPYI
-131 PQQFEMIGQKFL
+131 PQQFETIGQKFL

-149 APPGAATVPL
+149 TPAGAATVPL
-159 TPSGIMSEAWN
+159 TPSGIMTEAAN

-178 GNPTRV
+178 GNPMRV
-184 AGAGN
+184 AGGGN
-189 PTTGAGTSPTN
+189 PTKSCDTFNVG
-200 SNCSFGHPINCVKQA
+200 CKLEQA
-215 AENAMEGMIAS
+215 TENAMEGMVAS
-226 LATIIT
+226 LSTVIT

-250 LMEMYMVLGIG
+250 MIEMYMVLGIG
-261 SIMLGFLGS
+261 SVMLGFLGS

-294 YGVSAVMVHMAQQD
+294 YGVSAVMVHLAQQD
-308 AAWLNQLGAGQV
+308 ASWLHQLAAGQV
-320 LAAPDMMALGTSGL
+320 LPAPNMLALGTSGL

-361 LTSAGGGIARA
+361 MTSAGGGIARA

-379 AAAGGVAA
+379 AAAGGVTA

-410 AGSSVGGF
+410 AASSVGGF
-418 KGGAGA
+418 RGGAGA

-430 PPGGATGTRGA
+430 PPGSA
-441 GGAAGAGMGAGGKA
+441 GNAAGAGMGMGGTA

-462 ASKAAGAALSAV
+462 AGKAAGAATSAV

-503 KGVEGAGK
+503 KGVEAAGK
-511 AASAARGAA
+511 AASAARGATGDA
-520 GAATTGSGASP
+520 STGSGAGT

-538 GPGKGGGD
+538 GGGKGGGN
-546 APSTGSPPGT
+546 APSTGSAPGT
-556 GGADQLSAPDL
+556 GGPDQLSAPA
-567 PQGAKTFHDDP
+567 GASP
-578 EAKGEG
+578 AGGAPPAGEG
-584 GKKEPS
+584 EKKEPS
-590 AASKLWQQA
+590 AASKLLRQA

>member
-1 MRHRNRQRVVLLG
+1 MMRNHHRCRLVLLA
-14 ALAAVLLPA
+14 ALVALLVPGLA

-33 PATAGTP
+33 PGVAGAP

-103 FSSLFLKMLELSFFG
+103 FSSLFLKMLEISFFG
-118 FVVATAPTWMPYI
+118 FIVATAPTWMPYI
-131 PQQFEMIGQKFL
+131 PQQFEMVGQKFL

-149 APPGAATVPL
+149 TPPGAATVPL
-159 TPSGIMSEAWN
+159 TPSGIMTEAGI
-170 VEKILWNG
+170 VEKTLWHG

-184 AGAGN
+184 GGGGN

-226 LATIIT
+226 LATVIT

-261 SIMLGFLGS
+261 SVMLGFLGS

-294 YGVSAVMVHMAQQD
+294 YGVSAVIVHMAQQD

-320 LAAPDMMALGTSGL
+320 LSMPSMLALGTSGL

-348 SIMGG
+348 SVMGG

-393 LAALTS
+393 LAALTGVAGS
-399 VSGTPAGGIGG
+399 PAGGIGG

-418 KGGAGA
+418 RGGAGA

-430 PPGGATGTRGA
+430 PPGGA

-462 ASKAAGAALSAV
+462 AGKAAGAAISAV

-503 KGVEGAGK
+503 KGAEAAGK
-511 AASAARGAA
+511 AEGAAGQAAGAARGAA
-520 GAATTGSGASP
+520 GAAP

-538 GPGKGGGD
+538 GADTGTRG
-546 APSTGSPPGT
+546 APAT
-556 GGADQLSAPDL
+556 GGPDQLSAPSSAGGS
-567 PQGAKTFHDDP
+567 PAGGGGAQTGG
-578 EAKGEG
+578 EKGG
-584 GKKEPS
+584 QS
-590 AASKLWQQA
+590 AAGKLWQQA
-599 QHHAGQA
+599 HHHAGQA

-611 HEGGVSAPGLR
+611 HEGEVSAPGLR
-622 FGHSED
+622 FSHSED

>member
-118 FVVATAPTWMPYI
+118 FIVATAPTWMPYI

-286 VGVKLLTT
+286 VGVKLLAT

-393 LAALTS
+393 LAALTG
-399 VSGTPAGGIGG
+399 VSGSPAGGIGG

-430 PPGGATGTRGA
+430 PPGG
-441 GGAAGAGMGAGGKA
+441 GAAGAGMAMGGNAAGAGVSAAGKA
-455 AGAGVAA
+455 AGAV
-462 ASKAAGAALSAV
+462 LSAV

-492 KGVEAAGKAAG
+492 KGAEAAGKAAEQAAG
-503 KGVEGAGK
+503 AAGK
-511 AASAARGAA
+511 AAGAA
-520 GAATTGSGASP
+520 GKTAGAASTASGGGAPAGAASTGGVPP
-531 AGGTPFS
+531 AGGTG
-538 GPGKGGGD
+538 GP
-546 APSTGSPPGT
+546 
-556 GGADQLSAPDL
+556 DQLSAPSSAGGN
-567 PQGAKTFHDDP
+567 PSGGSGAD
-578 EAKGEG
+578 GE
-584 GKKEPS
+584 KEGPS

-599 QHHAGQA
+599 QQHAGQA

-611 HEGGVSAPGLR
+611 HEGAVSAPGIR

>member
-1 MRHRNRQRVVLLG
+1 MSSRTRHRFVF
-14 ALAAVLLPA
+14 LAALGGAALLLPGLA
-23 LAQAAVGTCA
+23 LAQSAAGTCA
-33 PATAGTP
+33 PGVAGAP
-40 STCLTNGLFDTIL
+40 STCLTNGFFDTIL
-53 GMVENATANW
+53 SMVENATANW
-63 VSIGAGKTGI
+63 VSVGAGKTGI

-84 ELIWWG
+84 ELVWWG

-103 FSSLFLKMLELSFFG
+103 FSSLFLKMLEISFFG

-131 PQQFEMIGQKFL
+131 PQQFETIGQKFL

-149 APPGAATVPL
+149 TPAGAATVPL
-159 TPSGIMSEAWN
+159 TPSGIMTEAAN
-170 VEKILWNG
+170 VEGILWNG

-184 AGAGN
+184 AGGGN
-189 PTTGAGTSPTN
+189 PTTSCGTFDLG
-200 SNCSFGHPINCVKQA
+200 CKLEAA
-215 AENAMEGMIAS
+215 AENAMEGMVAS
-226 LATIIT
+226 LATVIT

-250 LMEMYMVLGIG
+250 LIEMYMVLGIG
-261 SIMLGFLGS
+261 SVMLGFLGS

-294 YGVSAVMVHMAQQD
+294 YGVSAVMVHLAQQD
-308 AAWLNQLGAGQV
+308 ASWLHQLAAGQV
-320 LAAPDMMALGTSGL
+320 LPAPNMLALGTSGL

-353 AASLGLSH
+353 TASLGLSH
-361 LTSAGGGIARA
+361 LTSAGGSVASA
-372 GAATALG
+372 GAAAGLG
-379 AAAGGVAA
+379 AAAGVASGKA
-387 KAALGR
+387 TGAALAR
-393 LAALTS
+393 LAGLTS
-399 VSGTPAGGIGG
+399 VAGSSASGVGG

-418 KGGAGA
+418 RGGAGA

-430 PPGGATGTRGA
+430 PPGGI

-462 ASKAAGAALSAV
+462 AGKAAGAAISAV

-492 KGVEAAGKAAG
+492 KGVEAAGKAA
-503 KGVEGAGK
+503 EQTTRAAGQ
-511 AASAARGAA
+511 AAGAARGAA
-520 GAATTGSGASP
+520 GAASAASGGGATAGAARTGAAPGTGGPDQLSAPAGASP
-531 AGGTPFS
+531 AGG
-538 GPGKGGGD
+538 
-546 APSTGSPPGT
+546 APP
-556 GGADQLSAPDL
+556 A
-567 PQGAKTFHDDP
+567 
-578 EAKGEG
+578 GEG
-584 GKKEPS
+584 EKKEPS
-590 AASKLWQQA
+590 AASKLLRQA

>member
-1 MRHRNRQRVVLLG
+1 MRNRNRLILLA

-23 LAQAAVGTCA
+23 LAQAAVSTCA
-33 PATAGTP
+33 PGVTGAP
-40 STCLTNGLFDTIL
+40 STCLTNGFFDTIL
-53 GMVENATANW
+53 GMVQNATANW
-63 VSIGAGKTGI
+63 VSVGAGKTGV
-73 GWVIFTSLATL
+73 GWMIFTFLATL
-84 ELIWWG
+84 EMLWWG
-90 ITNALRKNDLGEW
+90 ITNALKKNDLGEW
-103 FSSLFLKMLELSFFG
+103 FSSLFLKMLEISFFG
-118 FVVATAPTWMPYI
+118 FIVATAPTWMPYI
-131 PQQFEMIGQKFL
+131 PQQFESIGQKFL

-149 APPGAATVPL
+149 TPAGAATVPL
-159 TPSGIMSEAWN
+159 TPSGIMTEAGI
-170 VEKILWNG
+170 VEKTLWHG

-184 AGAGN
+184 AGGGN
-189 PTTGAGTSPTN
+189 PTTACGTLAVG
-200 SNCSFGHPINCVKQA
+200 CKVRQA
-215 AENAMEGMIAS
+215 AENALEGMVAS
-226 LATIIT
+226 LATVVT

-261 SIMLGFLGS
+261 SVMLGFLGS

-308 AAWLNQLGAGQV
+308 ASWLRQLVAGQV
-320 LAAPDMMALGTSGL
+320 LSMPAMMALGTSGL

-361 LTSAGGGIARA
+361 LTGAGGGIASA
-372 GAATALG
+372 GAAAGLG
-379 AAAGGVAA
+379 AAAGVAGSKSA
-387 KAALGR
+387 GAALARIAG
-393 LAALTS
+393 LTS
-399 VSGTPAGGIGG
+399 APGGSAGG

-430 PPGGATGTRGA
+430 PPGGAGS
-441 GGAAGAGMGAGGKA
+441 AAGTGMGMGGKA
-455 AGAGVAA
+455 AGAGVSAA
-462 ASKAAGAALSAV
+462 GKAAGAAISAV

-492 KGVEAAGKAAG
+492 QGVEAAGKAA
-503 KGVEGAGK
+503 EQATRAAGK
-511 AASAARGAA
+511 AAGAA
-520 GAATTGSGASP
+520 GKAAGKAAGGGAP
-531 AGGTPFS
+531 AGSTPFS
-538 GPGKGGGD
+538 GS
-546 APSTGSPPGT
+546 ARSTAGP
-556 GGADQLSAPDL
+556 DQLSAPSSTGGG
-567 PQGAKTFHDDP
+567 PAGGTVGA
-578 EAKGEG
+578 GEG
-584 GKKEPS
+584 EKKEPS
-590 AASKLWQQA
+590 AAGKLWQQA
-599 QHHAGQA
+599 QQHAGQA

-611 HEGGVSAPGLR
+611 HEGGVSAPGIR

>member
-1 MRHRNRQRVVLLG
+1 MRHRNRHRLIFIA
-14 ALAAVLLPA
+14 ALAAVLLPT

-33 PATAGTP
+33 PGVAGAP
-40 STCLTNGLFDTIL
+40 STCLTNGFFDTIL
-53 GMVENATANW
+53 SMVENATANW
-63 VSIGAGKTGI
+63 VSVGAGKTGI
-73 GWVIFTSLATL
+73 GWAIFTFLATL
-84 ELIWWG
+84 EMLWWG
-90 ITNALRKNDLGEW
+90 VTNALRKNDLGEW
-103 FSSLFLKMLELSFFG
+103 FSSLFLKMLEISFFG
-118 FVVATAPTWMPYI
+118 FIVATAPTWMPYI
-131 PQQFEMIGQKFL
+131 PQQFEMVGQKFL
-143 AASQFG
+143 ATSQFG
-149 APPGAATVPL
+149 TPAGASTVPL
-159 TPSGIMSEAWN
+159 TPSGIMTEAGN
-170 VEKILWNG
+170 VEEILWHG

-184 AGAGN
+184 AGGGN
-189 PTTGAGTSPTN
+189 PTTTCGTLAVG
-200 SNCSFGHPINCVKQA
+200 CKVRQA
-215 AENAMEGMIAS
+215 AENAMEGMVAS
-226 LATIIT
+226 LATVVT

-261 SIMLGFLGS
+261 SVMLGFLGS

-308 AAWLNQLGAGQV
+308 ASWLQQLTAGQV
-320 LAAPDMMALGTSGL
+320 LSMPSMIALGTSGL

-361 LTSAGGGIARA
+361 LTSAGGGMARA

-393 LAALTS
+393 LAALTG
-399 VSGTPAGGIGG
+399 VSGSPAGGIGG

-430 PPGGATGTRGA
+430 PPGG
-441 GGAAGAGMGAGGKA
+441 GAAGAGMAMGGNAAGAGVSAAGKA
-455 AGAGVAA
+455 AGAV
-462 ASKAAGAALSAV
+462 LSAV

-492 KGVEAAGKAAG
+492 KGAEAAGKAAEQAAG
-503 KGVEGAGK
+503 AAGK
-511 AASAARGAA
+511 AAGAA
-520 GAATTGSGASP
+520 GKTAGAASTASGGGAPAGAASTGGVPP
-531 AGGTPFS
+531 AGGTG
-538 GPGKGGGD
+538 GP
-546 APSTGSPPGT
+546 
-556 GGADQLSAPDL
+556 DQLSAPSSAGGN
-567 PQGAKTFHDDP
+567 PSGGSGAD
-578 EAKGEG
+578 GE
-584 GKKEPS
+584 KEGPS

-599 QHHAGQA
+599 QQHAGQA

-611 HEGGVSAPGLR
+611 HEGAVSAPGIR